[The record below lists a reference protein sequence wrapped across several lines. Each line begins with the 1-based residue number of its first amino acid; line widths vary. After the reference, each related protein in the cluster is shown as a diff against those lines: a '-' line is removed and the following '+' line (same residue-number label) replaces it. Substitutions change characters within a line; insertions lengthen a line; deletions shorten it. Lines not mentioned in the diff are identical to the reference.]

1 MDDLMAKAIGKLV
14 AELTVE
20 KLGLHPPDEVES

>member
-1 MDDLMAKAIGKLV
+1 MDDLMAKAIGKRV

-20 KLGLHPPDEVES
+20 KLSLHPLDEVES